1 MPPEGVTAGMNTG
14 SVWPIFLIVLIP
26 LLGSILNGLFGKRL
40 GKTFVGFVA
49 VLAPALAFVL
59 GLVLWFR
66 MTDWEA
72 HHHQAAVLTFQLAE
86 WISFGGF
93 TSNFDFVLD
102 RLSTVMVLVVT
113 GVGSLIHVYST
124 GYMSHEDD
132 GGYARYFCYLN
143 LFVANMLI
151 LVLAG
156 DLLVLFIGWEGVGL
170 CSYLL
175 IGFEYRNPDYAACGS
190 KAFIVNRIG
199 DFAFVLGMLTL
210 LIVMRDQ
217 ASSAAGQAQF
227 TLSMASLNTFFSGL
241 ATPSG
246 AHPHSVSE
254 LQGLACLLL
263 FIGATGK
270 SAQLPLHL
278 WLPDAMAGPTPVS
291 ALIHAATMVTAGI
304 YMICRLSGVFV
315 GAEFMG
321 VPVLS
326 IVAVVGVLTAFY
338 AGTSALAQN
347 DIKKVLAYSTVSQLG
362 YMFIG
367 VGVGAFGMAVF
378 HLVTH
383 AFFKAL
389 LFLGAGSVIHATHT
403 QDMKEMGGLKQYMP
417 WTYRTMVIGALAL
430 AGLAPFS
437 GFFSKDA
444 ILGEVLVRSKYDHAF
459 QGAWA
464 FVYALGLTTAAI
476 TAIYSIRMILMTFH
490 GNYRGHGHP
499 HESPPAMREPLAVL
513 AFLAIA
519 GALLGLPGNFAGHHE
534 AAPAEVASVE
544 HAAPGTFLG
553 IQTELL
559 NHYLEAGPLSYE
571 IEEGRPSETVIHS
584 SHALGLGL
592 GFLTGVI
599 GVFVAWS
606 IWRKPPSTVPWENPQ
621 PGAMAS
627 LKAFLGKAW
636 AYDEVLNKKLVQPG
650 VKDLSRVLWK
660 YIDDKTIDGGLVDG
674 TGRVGVELSNLV
686 RSLQSGHV
694 ARYAGYFALGAT
706 AFPLLIVV
714 LSALGGGH

>member
-1 MPPEGVTAGMNTG
+1 
-14 SVWPIFLIVLIP
+14 LIVLIP

-66 MTDWEA
+66 MSDLEA
-72 HHHQAAVLTFQLAE
+72 AHNHAAAVLQFNLGE
-86 WISFGGF
+86 WIAFAGF
-93 TSNFDFVLD
+93 SSNWTFVLD
-102 RLSTVMVLVVT
+102 RLSTVMVLVIT

-132 GGYARYFCYLN
+132 GGYARYFTYLN
-143 LFVANMLI
+143 LFVASMLV

-156 DLLVLFIGWEGVGL
+156 DLLVMFIGWEGVGM

-175 IGFEYRNPDYAACGS
+175 IGFDYRDSDNAACGS
-190 KAFIVNRIG
+190 KAFIVNRVG
-199 DFAFVLGMLTL
+199 DFGFVLGMLTL

-217 ASSAAGQAQF
+217 AAGSALEAVTFGLDI
-227 TLSMASLNTFFSGL
+227 TTLNTFF
-241 ATPSG
+241 AHTSG
-246 AHPHSVSE
+246 AHSPGVSE
-254 LQGLACLLL
+254 LQGIACLLL
-263 FIGATGK
+263 FVGATGK

-291 ALIHAATMVTAGI
+291 ALIHAATMVTAGV

-315 GAEFMG
+315 GAEVFG
-321 VPVLS
+321 VPVLG
-326 IVAVVGVLTAFY
+326 IVALVGVLTAFY
-338 AGTSALAQN
+338 AGTSALAQD

-367 VGVGAFGMAVF
+367 VGAGAFGMAVF

-403 QDMKEMGGLKQYMP
+403 QSMSEMGGLRKYMP

-444 ILGEVLVRSKYDHAF
+444 ILGEVLVRSKYAGSLGGVWLF
-459 QGAWA
+459 I
-464 FVYALGLTTAAI
+464 YALGLITAAI
-476 TAIYSIRMILMTFH
+476 TAIYSIRLILLTFH
-490 GNYRGHGHP
+490 GEYRGKGHP

-519 GALLGLPGNFAGHHE
+519 GAFLGLPADIAFGVQ
-534 AAPAEVASVE
+534 P
-544 HAAPGTFLG
+544 
-553 IQTELL
+553 ELL
-559 NHYLEAGPLSYE
+559 PHWLQTHGGPLGYVVS
-571 IEEGRPSETVIHS
+571 GRPGETAVHS
-584 SHALGLGL
+584 AHLMGLGL
-592 GFLTGVI
+592 GFAVGVLGVI
-599 GVFVAWS
+599 AAWTTWNRPPAEVAWEH
-606 IWRKPPSTVPWENPQ
+606 PTGLMQTV
-621 PGAMAS
+621 
-627 LKAFLGKAW
+627 KAFLAKAW
-636 AYDEVLNKKLVQPG
+636 AYDEVLNKKIIQPG
-650 VKDLSRVLWK
+650 TKDLSRVLWK
-660 YIDDKTIDGGLVDG
+660 YVDDKTIDGGLVDG
-674 TGRVGVELSNLV
+674 TGRVGLELSNLV
-686 RSLQSGHV
+686 RALQTGRV
-694 ARYAGYFALGAT
+694 ARYAGYFALGAIVL
-706 AFPLLIVV
+706 PLLAVV
-714 LSALGGGH
+714 LSAMGGAGH